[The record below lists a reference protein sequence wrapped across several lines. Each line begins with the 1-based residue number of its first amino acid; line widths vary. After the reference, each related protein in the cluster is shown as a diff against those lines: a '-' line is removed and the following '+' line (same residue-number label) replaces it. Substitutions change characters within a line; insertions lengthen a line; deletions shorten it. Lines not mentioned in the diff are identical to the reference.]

1 MSARLTVETLQQLRE
16 QEFEKIKIRL
26 EPAGDQIQAE
36 RYHLLL
42 CAGTGCMA
50 CGTMKVKAELEKALA
65 ERGMQDRV
73 DIVLTGCNGFC
84 AVGPLMVV
92 YPGGIFYHKLNEENI
107 ALFVEEHIVNGRLAE
122 TILFQSPGEKQK
134 AVHLNDIPFFAKQQ
148 LLALRNRGLIHAE
161 KIDEYIARD
170 GYQALANVLTSMS
183 PEDVINEMNTSGL
196 RGRGG
201 GGFPAGKKWEECRKY
216 RNFPKYTVCNG
227 DEGDPGA
234 FMDRSVLEADPHAV
248 LEGMAISAYAI
259 GEVEKGYIYVRAE
272 YPLAIHRLN
281 IAIDQAREYG
291 LLGKNIFG
299 TNFNFDIEIY
309 PGAGAFVCGESSA
322 LMYSIEGKR
331 GMPRIKPPRSS
342 ESGLWGQPTNLN
354 NVETFAN
361 VPQIILRGGAWFA
374 SMGTEGSK
382 GTKVFALTGAINNVG
397 LVEVPMGTS
406 LKELVFD
413 IGGGISDKRKFKAA
427 QLGGPSGGCIPES
440 LIDVKIDFDSLT
452 EAGAM
457 MGSGGV
463 VVMHNTTCMVDTARF
478 FTDFSV
484 DESCGKCVP
493 CRIGLRVMLNK
504 LEDIVSG
511 RGQEGD
517 VEFLE
522 KLGNHIKVTSHC
534 GLGQT
539 APNPVLSTIRY
550 FRDEYD
556 AHIRE
561 KQCPSRVCIDLIKFE
576 VNEEKCKM
584 CGLCF
589 KACPTGAVIWEKKQ
603 KAVIDRAK
611 CTRCRSCVT
620 ACKFDA
626 ID

>member
-1 MSARLTVETLQQLRE
+1 MPSRLTVEGLQQLKE
-16 QEFEKIKIRL
+16 QEFEKIRIRF
-26 EPAGDQIQAE
+26 EPSDQIQAE
-36 RYHLLL
+36 KYHLLL

-50 CGTMKVKAELEKALA
+50 CGTKKVRAVLEKALA
-65 ERGMQDRV
+65 EHGVRDRV

-92 YPGGIFYHKLNEENI
+92 YPGGIFYHKLDEENI
-107 ALFVEEHIVNGRLAE
+107 ALFVEEHIVNGKLSE
-122 TILFQSPGEKQK
+122 GILYQPPGEKQK
-134 AVHLNDIPFFAKQQ
+134 AVHLNDITFFAKQQ
-148 LLALRNRGLIHAE
+148 LLALRNCGLIYE
-161 KIDEYIARD
+161 ERINEYIARD
-170 GYQALANVLTSMS
+170 GYQALAKVLTGMRS
-183 PEDVINEMNTSGL
+183 EDVINEMILSGL

-201 GGFPAGKKWEECRKY
+201 GGFPTGKKWEECRKY
-216 RNFPKYTVCNG
+216 KNFPKYTVCNG

-259 GEVEKGYIYVRAE
+259 GGVEKGYIYVRAE

-291 LLGKNIFG
+291 LLGRNIFG
-299 TNFNFDIEIY
+299 TDFSFDIEIY

-361 VPQIILRGGAWFA
+361 VPQIILNGGAWFA
-374 SMGTEGSK
+374 SIGTEGSK
-382 GTKVFALTGAINNVG
+382 GTKVFTLTGAINNVG

-413 IGGGISDKRKFKAA
+413 IGGGISNKRKFKAA

-440 LIDVKIDFDSLT
+440 LIDVKIDFDSLND
-452 EAGAM
+452 AGAM

-463 VVMHNTTCMVDTARF
+463 VVMDDTTCMVDTSRF
-478 FTDFSV
+478 FIDFSV

-493 CRIGLRVMLNK
+493 CRVGLRVMLNK
-504 LEDIVSG
+504 LEDIVAG
-511 RGQEGD
+511 RGQDGD

-522 KLGNHIKVTSHC
+522 RLGNHIKNTSHC

-539 APNPVLSTIRY
+539 AANPVLSTIRY

-556 AHIRE
+556 AHIKE
-561 KQCPSRVCIDLIKFE
+561 KQCPAKVCIDLIKFK

-584 CGLCF
+584 CGLCL
-589 KACPTGAVIWEKKQ
+589 KACPSNAVIWEKKQ
-603 KAVIDRAK
+603 KATIKKEK

-620 ACKFDA
+620 VCRFNA

>member
-1 MSARLTVETLQQLRE
+1 M
-16 QEFEKIKIRL
+16 
-26 EPAGDQIQAE
+26 QAE

-42 CAGTGCMA
+42 CAGMGCMA
-50 CGTMKVKAELEKALA
+50 CGTMKVKAGLEKALA
-65 ERGMQDRV
+65 ERGVQDRV

-92 YPGGIFYHKLNEENI
+92 YPGGVFYHKLDEENI

-122 TILFQSPGEKQK
+122 EILFQIPGEKQK
-134 AVHLNDIPFFAKQQ
+134 SVHLSDIPFFARQQ
-148 LLALRNRGLIHAE
+148 LLALRNSGLIHEE

-170 GYQALANVLTSMS
+170 GYQALANVLTKMT
-183 PEDVINEMNTSGL
+183 PEDVINEMIVSGL

-201 GGFPAGKKWEECRKY
+201 GGFPTGKKWEECRRYK
-216 RNFPKYTVCNG
+216 NFPKYTVCNG

-259 GEVEKGYIYVRAE
+259 GGVEKGYIYVRAE
-272 YPLAIHRLN
+272 YPLAMHRLN
-281 IAIDQAREYG
+281 IAIEQAREYG

-299 TNFNFDIEIY
+299 TDFNFDIEIY

-342 ESGLWGQPTNLN
+342 EAGLWGQPTNLN

-361 VPQIILRGGAWFA
+361 VPQIILNGGAWFA

-382 GTKVFALTGAINNVG
+382 GTKVFALTGAVNNVG

-463 VVMHNTTCMVDTARF
+463 VVMHNATCMVDTARF

-522 KLGNHIKVTSHC
+522 RLGNHIKATSHC

-539 APNPVLSTIRY
+539 ASNPVLSTIRY

-556 AHIRE
+556 AHIKE
-561 KQCPSRVCIDLIKFE
+561 KQCPARVCIDLIKFE

-584 CGLCF
+584 CGLCL
-589 KACPTGAVIWEKKQ
+589 KACSTGAIIWEKKQ

>member
-1 MSARLTVETLQQLRE
+1 MTQFRANIL
-16 QEFEKIKIRL
+16 I
-26 EPAGDQIQAE
+26 
-36 RYHLLL
+36 
-42 CAGTGCMA
+42 CAGTGCVA
-50 CGTMKVKAELEKALA
+50 CGAQKIKIALEGELRKKSLEN
-65 ERGMQDRV
+65 EIQ
-73 DIVLTGCNGFC
+73 ITLTGCNGFC
-84 AVGPLMVV
+84 AKGPLFVV
-92 YPGGIFYHKLNEENI
+92 YPEGIFYHSLKPEDIPL
-107 ALFVEEHIVNGRLAE
+107 LVEEHFLKGRPVKELMYIPPAE
-122 TILFQSPGEKQK
+122 KE
-134 AVHLNDIPFFAKQQ
+134 AVPLMRDIPFFKHQV
-148 LLALRNRGLIHAE
+148 LRALRNRGLIDAE

-170 GYQALANVLTSMS
+170 GYMALSKVLTDMS
-183 PEDVINEMNTSGL
+183 PEDVINEMIASGL

-201 GGFPAGKKWEECRKY
+201 GGFPTGKKWEECRKY
-216 RNFPKYTVCNG
+216 KNFPKYTVCNG

-259 GEVEKGYIYVRAE
+259 GGVEKGYIYVRAE

-291 LLGKNIFG
+291 LLGRNILG
-299 TNFNFDIEIY
+299 TDFNFDIEIY
-309 PGAGAFVCGESSA
+309 PGAGAFVCGEETA
-322 LMYSIEGKR
+322 LIASIEGRR
-331 GMPRIKPPRSS
+331 GMPTPKPPFPA
-342 ESGLWGQPTNLN
+342 EKGLWGKSTNLN

-361 VPQIILRGGAWFA
+361 VPQIILNGGAWFA

-463 VVMHNTTCMVDTARF
+463 VVMHDATCMVDTARF

-484 DESCGKCVP
+484 DESCGKCTP

-504 LEDIVSG
+504 LEDIVAG

-522 KLGNHIKVTSHC
+522 RLGKHIKNTSHC
-534 GLGQT
+534 GLGKT
-539 APNPVLSTIRY
+539 AANPVLSTIRY
-550 FRDEYD
+550 FKDEYD
-556 AHIRE
+556 SHIRE
-561 KQCPSRVCIDLIKFE
+561 KRCSAKVCVDLIKFE

-584 CGLCF
+584 CGLCL
-589 KACPTGAVIWEKKQ
+589 KACPSSAVIWEKKQ
-603 KAVIDRAK
+603 KAVIDREK

-620 ACKFDA
+620 VCRFDA

>member
-1 MSARLTVETLQQLRE
+1 M
-16 QEFEKIKIRL
+16 
-26 EPAGDQIQAE
+26 QAE

-50 CGTMKVKAELEKALA
+50 CGTMKVKAELEKALT
-65 ERGMQDRV
+65 EHGVRDRV
-73 DIVLTGCNGFC
+73 DIVLTGCTMFC

-92 YPGGIFYHKLNEENI
+92 YPGGIFYHKLDEENI
-107 ALFVEEHIVNGRLAE
+107 ALFVEEHIVNGRLADG
-122 TILFQSPGEKQK
+122 ILFQSPGEKQK
-134 AVHLNDIPFFAKQQ
+134 AVHLSDISFFAKQQ
-148 LLALRNRGLIHAE
+148 LLVLRNRGLIHAE
-161 KIDEYIARD
+161 RIDEYIARD
-170 GYQALANVLTSMS
+170 GYQALSKILTTMT
-183 PEDVINEMNTSGL
+183 PEDVINEMIISGL

-201 GGFPAGKKWEECRKY
+201 GGFPAGKKWEECRRYK
-216 RNFPKYTVCNG
+216 NFPKYTVCNG

-234 FMDRSVLEADPHAV
+234 FMDMSVLEADSHAV

-259 GEVEKGYIYVRAE
+259 GGVEKGYIYVRAE

-281 IAIDQAREYG
+281 IAIEQAREYG
-291 LLGKNIFG
+291 LLGKNILG
-299 TNFNFDIEIY
+299 TDFNFDIEIY

-342 ESGLWGQPTNLN
+342 EAGLWGQPTNLN

-361 VPQIILRGGAWFA
+361 VPQIILNGGAWFA

-382 GTKVFALTGAINNVG
+382 GTKVFALTGVINNVG
-397 LVEVPMGTS
+397 LVEVTMGTS

-413 IGGGISDKRKFKAA
+413 IGGGICDKRKFKAA

-463 VVMHNTTCMVDTARF
+463 VVMHDATCMVDTARF

-504 LEDIVSG
+504 LEDIVAG

-522 KLGNHIKVTSHC
+522 RLGKHIKNTSHC

-539 APNPVLSTIRY
+539 VANPVLSTIRY

-561 KQCPSRVCIDLIKFE
+561 KKCPARVCIDLIKFE

-589 KACPTGAVIWEKKQ
+589 KACPSGAVVWEKKQ
-603 KAVIDRAK
+603 KAVIDRGK

-620 ACKFDA
+620 VCKFDA